1 MQTEKAKPG
10 RKKKVD
16 RVPASFTPGFIA
28 NLDQRTGIA
37 QLMGD
42 RFQELTADLGGVDRL
57 SYSQKLLAEKALW
70 IQHYMGL
77 QEAQLAA
84 GKFNEFD
91 AGKYSALLNS
101 LQGVLAKLGLQRVAR
116 DVQSLGDYLK
126 SKQHP
131 QGAPQQ

>member
-1 MQTEKAKPG
+1 METEKAKPG

-16 RVPASFTPGFIA
+16 RVPATFTPGFIA

-57 SYSQKLLAEKALW
+57 SYGQKLLAEKVLW
-70 IQHYMGL
+70 LQHYMAL

-84 GKFNEFD
+84 GQINEFD

-116 DVQSLGDYLK
+116 DVPTLHQYLRE
-126 SKQHP
+126 KQ
-131 QGAPQQ
+131 QAAQQ